1 MKQWMRR
8 FFAVLM
14 MVCLLAGNA
23 WAEETALVD
32 VNELLDSVITAELS
46 DNALNFDAAYTLN
59 ALNDASQNAASSAD
73 EWGSEGGIMVVCTAE
88 GKLLSMA
95 VRYFDKIV
103 AVSNSGIKAATS
115 LKIVDLTTGESY
127 PAQIDGEKNSL
138 IFFRLNDMP
147 NVESLHYTN
156 AMPAGATVGDNCDFD
171 VYLYGYYNDGTNIRA
186 AEVKATRPAEGQL
199 FGTYSGNELLPGS
212 PIFCFTND
220 RVRVTVGLADQNHR
234 YLDIYEY
241 IKAEKAASNNPTAA
255 PTTAPTAAP
264 TSVPAGGTT
273 DAPNNPP
280 TDAPTAVPTEVPTD
294 APTAVPTDAPTAVP
308 TEVPTDAPTAVPT
321 NVPTAAPTA
330 APTESPAA
338 ESPTQTVLYVIIGVL
353 AAAVVAL
360 MFTRGKKSGGK
371 NQQQE
376 TPTQR
381 YQPENPPAVPD
392 EPTKQL
398 TVDEPKARV
407 ALDCIG
413 GALQGMTFP
422 ISSRVVFGRDPK
434 RCSIIYPK
442 DAKGISSVHCAAEPT
457 ADGQIILTDL
467 GSTYGTMAGGQQ
479 LTAGKG
485 VTLRPGDAFTLGGS
499 ENRFTVRRL

>member
-14 MVCLLAGNA
+14 MLCLLAGCTA
-23 WAEETALVD
+23 WAEKALDGNGLTGLQERVKKPD
-32 VNELLDSVITAELS
+32 VSSMADASIDNKSSEKAIFEGGWLGVYDDNHLVTMAVCYIDDSIIAVSSDKLREYAAHGTTLELYDFMEEKSYSVRVGKEENSVIRFVLDGAHDIPSLYMSRNVAYGETIGLS
-46 DNALNFDAAYTLN
+46 
-59 ALNDASQNAASSAD
+59 
-73 EWGSEGGIMVVCTAE
+73 G
-88 GKLLSMA
+88 GKL
-95 VRYFDKIV
+95 
-103 AVSNSGIKAATS
+103 
-115 LKIVDLTTGESY
+115 
-127 PAQIDGEKNSL
+127 
-138 IFFRLNDMP
+138 
-147 NVESLHYTN
+147 
-156 AMPAGATVGDNCDFD
+156 
-171 VYLYGYYNDGTNIRA
+171 DGTISGFMQKDA
-186 AEVKATRPAEGQL
+186 DGLTIMPEVVAATRPASGEL
-199 FGTYSGNELLPGS
+199 FGTYSGSALAQGS
-212 PIFCFTND
+212 PIFGSSSD
-220 RVRVTVGLADQNHR
+220 GTVVMLGLADKNHR
-234 YLDIYEY
+234 YLDLNAYY
-241 IKAEKAASNNPTAA
+241 DLAEAA
-255 PTTAPTAAP
+255 
-264 TSVPAGGTT
+264 
-273 DAPNNPP
+273 
-280 TDAPTAVPTEVPTD
+280 EH
-294 APTAVPTDAPTAVP
+294 
-308 TEVPTDAPTAVPT
+308 
-321 NVPTAAPTA
+321 PTAAPTA

-381 YQPENPPAVPD
+381 YQPENPPAAPD

-407 ALDCIG
+407 ALECIG

-442 DAKGISSVHCAAEPT
+442 DAKGISGVHCAAEPT
-457 ADGQIILTDL
+457 ADGLIILTDL
-467 GSTYGTMAGGQQ
+467 GSTYGTMVGGRQ

-485 VTLRPGDAFTLGGS
+485 VTLHPGDAFTLGGS

>member
-14 MVCLLAGNA
+14 MVCLMAGCTA
-23 WAEETALVD
+23 WAEKALDGNGLTGLQERVKKPD
-32 VNELLDSVITAELS
+32 VSSMADASIDNKSSEKAIFEGGWLGVYDNNHLVTMAVCYIDDSIIAVSSDKLREYAAHGTTLELYDFMEEKSYSVRVGKEENSVIRFVLDGAHDIPRLYMSRNVAYGETIGLS
-46 DNALNFDAAYTLN
+46 
-59 ALNDASQNAASSAD
+59 
-73 EWGSEGGIMVVCTAE
+73 G
-88 GKLLSMA
+88 GKL
-95 VRYFDKIV
+95 
-103 AVSNSGIKAATS
+103 
-115 LKIVDLTTGESY
+115 
-127 PAQIDGEKNSL
+127 
-138 IFFRLNDMP
+138 
-147 NVESLHYTN
+147 
-156 AMPAGATVGDNCDFD
+156 
-171 VYLYGYYNDGTNIRA
+171 DGTISGFMQKDA
-186 AEVKATRPAEGQL
+186 DGLTIMPEVVAATRPASGEL
-199 FGTYSGNELLPGS
+199 FGTYSGSALAQGS
-212 PIFCFTND
+212 PIFGSSSD
-220 RVRVTVGLADQNHR
+220 GAVVMLGLADKNHR
-234 YLDIYEY
+234 YLDLNAYY
-241 IKAEKAASNNPTAA
+241 DLAEAA
-255 PTTAPTAAP
+255 
-264 TSVPAGGTT
+264 
-273 DAPNNPP
+273 
-280 TDAPTAVPTEVPTD
+280 EH
-294 APTAVPTDAPTAVP
+294 
-308 TEVPTDAPTAVPT
+308 
-321 NVPTAAPTA
+321 PTAAPTA

-407 ALDCIG
+407 ALECIG

-442 DAKGISSVHCAAEPT
+442 DAKGISGVHCAAEPT

-467 GSTYGTMAGGQQ
+467 GSTYGTMVGGRQ

-485 VTLRPGDAFTLGGS
+485 VTLHPGDTFTLGGS

>member
-14 MVCLLAGNA
+14 MLCLLAGNA

-32 VNELLDSVITAELS
+32 VNELLESVITAELS

-103 AVSNSGIKAATS
+103 AVSNSGIKTATS
-115 LKIVDLTTGESY
+115 LKIIDLTTGESY

-264 TSVPAGGTT
+264 TSVPAGAST
-273 DAPNNPP
+273 DAPNNPT
-280 TDAPTAVPTEVPTD
+280 TDAPTAAPTE
-294 APTAVPTDAPTAVP
+294 
-308 TEVPTDAPTAVPT
+308 VPT
-321 NVPTAAPTA
+321 NVPTAVPTA
-330 APTESPAA
+330 APTEAPAA

-407 ALDCIG
+407 ALECIG
-413 GALQGMTFP
+413 GNLQGMTFP

-457 ADGQIILTDL
+457 ADGLIILTDL
-467 GSTYGTMAGGQQ
+467 GSTYGTMVGGQQ

>member
-14 MVCLLAGNA
+14 MVCLLAGCTA
-23 WAEETALVD
+23 WAEKALDGTGLIGLQERVKKPD
-32 VNELLDSVITAELS
+32 VSSMADASMDNKSSEKAIFEGGWLGVYDNNHLVTMAVCYIDDSIIAVSSDKLREYAARGTTLELYDFMEEKSYSVRVGKEENSVIRFVLDGAHDIPSLYMSSNVAYGETIGLS
-46 DNALNFDAAYTLN
+46 
-59 ALNDASQNAASSAD
+59 
-73 EWGSEGGIMVVCTAE
+73 GGEM
-88 GKLLSMA
+88 
-95 VRYFDKIV
+95 
-103 AVSNSGIKAATS
+103 
-115 LKIVDLTTGESY
+115 
-127 PAQIDGEKNSL
+127 
-138 IFFRLNDMP
+138 
-147 NVESLHYTN
+147 
-156 AMPAGATVGDNCDFD
+156 
-171 VYLYGYYNDGTNIRA
+171 DGTISGFMQKDA
-186 AEVKATRPAEGQL
+186 DGLTIMPEVVAATRPESGEL
-199 FGTYSGNELLPGS
+199 FGTYSGSALAQGS
-212 PIFCFTND
+212 PIFGSSSD
-220 RVRVTVGLADQNHR
+220 GTVVMLGLADKNHR
-234 YLDIYEY
+234 YLDLNAYY
-241 IKAEKAASNNPTAA
+241 DLAEAA
-255 PTTAPTAAP
+255 
-264 TSVPAGGTT
+264 
-273 DAPNNPP
+273 
-280 TDAPTAVPTEVPTD
+280 EH
-294 APTAVPTDAPTAVP
+294 
-308 TEVPTDAPTAVPT
+308 
-321 NVPTAAPTA
+321 PTAAPTA

-407 ALDCIG
+407 ALECIG

-442 DAKGISSVHCAAEPT
+442 DAKGISGVHCAAEPT
-457 ADGQIILTDL
+457 ADGLIILTDL
-467 GSTYGTMAGGQQ
+467 GSTYGTMVGGRQ

-485 VTLRPGDAFTLGGS
+485 VTLRPGDTFTLGGS

>member
-14 MVCLLAGNA
+14 MVCLMLGNAA
-23 WAEETALVD
+23 WAEKVLDGPGLIGLQERVKKPDVSSMADASMDNKSSAKATFEGGWLGVYDNNHLVTMAVCYID
-32 VNELLDSVITAELS
+32 DSIIAVASDKLREYAARGTTLELYDFMEEKSYSVRVGKEENSVIRFVLDGAHDIPSLYMSSNVAYGETIGLS
-46 DNALNFDAAYTLN
+46 
-59 ALNDASQNAASSAD
+59 
-73 EWGSEGGIMVVCTAE
+73 GGEM
-88 GKLLSMA
+88 
-95 VRYFDKIV
+95 
-103 AVSNSGIKAATS
+103 
-115 LKIVDLTTGESY
+115 
-127 PAQIDGEKNSL
+127 
-138 IFFRLNDMP
+138 
-147 NVESLHYTN
+147 
-156 AMPAGATVGDNCDFD
+156 
-171 VYLYGYYNDGTNIRA
+171 DGTISGFMQKDA
-186 AEVKATRPAEGQL
+186 DGLTIMPEVVAATRPASGEL
-199 FGTYSGNELLPGS
+199 FGTYSGSALAQGS
-212 PIFCFTND
+212 PIFGSSSD
-220 RVRVTVGLADQNHR
+220 GTVVMLGLADKNHS
-234 YLDIYEY
+234 YLDLNAYY
-241 IKAEKAASNNPTAA
+241 DLAEAA
-255 PTTAPTAAP
+255 
-264 TSVPAGGTT
+264 
-273 DAPNNPP
+273 
-280 TDAPTAVPTEVPTD
+280 EH
-294 APTAVPTDAPTAVP
+294 
-308 TEVPTDAPTAVPT
+308 
-321 NVPTAAPTA
+321 PTAAPTA
-330 APTESPAA
+330 APTEAPAA

-407 ALDCIG
+407 ALECIG

-442 DAKGISSVHCAAEPT
+442 DAKGISGVHCAAEPT

-485 VTLRPGDAFTLGGS
+485 VTLHPGDTFTLGGS

>member
-14 MVCLLAGNA
+14 MLCLLAGNA

-46 DNALNFDAAYTLN
+46 GNALNFDAAYTLN
-59 ALNDASQNAASSAD
+59 ALNDVSQNAASSAD
-73 EWGSEGGIMVVCTAE
+73 EWGSEGGDLLVVAD
-88 GKLLSMA
+88 GSVVSMA
-95 VRYFDKIV
+95 VRYYNTIV
-103 AVSNSGIKAATS
+103 AVSNSDIKTATS
-115 LKIVDLTTGESY
+115 FRIFDLNTGNGY
-127 PAQIDGEKNSL
+127 PAQISDEENSL
-138 IFFRLNDMP
+138 IFFKLDEMP
-147 NVESLHYTN
+147 DVEKLYMTN
-156 AMPAGATVGDNCDFD
+156 GIPAGATVGTNGGI
-171 VYLYGYYNDGTNIRA
+171 YSYYVDGDSIRITK
-186 AEVKATRPAEGQL
+186 VQVTRPAEGEL
-199 FGTYSGNELLPGS
+199 FGTYSGAELMQGS
-212 PIFCFTND
+212 PIFFFTD
-220 RVRVTVGLADQNHR
+220 DKERVIIGLADKNHR
-234 YLDIYEY
+234 YLDLYAYYELTT
-241 IKAEKAASNNPTAA
+241 AANNPTAA
-255 PTTAPTAAP
+255 PTAVPTSVPTTAPT
-264 TSVPAGGTT
+264 TVPAGGTT

-280 TDAPTAVPTEVPTD
+280 TNAPTTVPTEVPTN
-294 APTAVPTDAPTAVP
+294 A
-308 TEVPTDAPTAVPT
+308 
-321 NVPTAAPTA
+321 PTAAPTA
-330 APTESPAA
+330 APTEAPAA

-398 TVDEPKARV
+398 TVDEPQPRV
-407 ALDCIG
+407 ALECIG

-442 DAKGISSVHCAAEPT
+442 DAKGISGVHCAAEPT
-457 ADGQIILTDL
+457 ADGLIILTDL
-467 GSTYGTMAGGQQ
+467 GSTYGTMVGGQQ

-485 VTLRPGDAFTLGGS
+485 VTLRPGDTFTLGGS
-499 ENRFTVRRL
+499 ENVFVVRCL

>member
-14 MVCLLAGNA
+14 MLCLLAGCTA
-23 WAEETALVD
+23 WAEKALDGNGLTGLQERMKKPDVSSMADASMDNKSSAKATFEGGWLGVYDNNHLVTMAVCYIDDSIIAVSSDKLREYAARGTAL
-32 VNELLDSVITAELS
+32 ELYDFMEEKSYSVRVGKEENSVIRFVLDGAHDIPSLYMSGNVAYGETIGLS
-46 DNALNFDAAYTLN
+46 
-59 ALNDASQNAASSAD
+59 
-73 EWGSEGGIMVVCTAE
+73 GGEM
-88 GKLLSMA
+88 
-95 VRYFDKIV
+95 
-103 AVSNSGIKAATS
+103 
-115 LKIVDLTTGESY
+115 
-127 PAQIDGEKNSL
+127 
-138 IFFRLNDMP
+138 
-147 NVESLHYTN
+147 
-156 AMPAGATVGDNCDFD
+156 
-171 VYLYGYYNDGTNIRA
+171 DGTISGFVQKDA
-186 AEVKATRPAEGQL
+186 DGLTIMPEVVAATRPASGEL
-199 FGTYSGNELLPGS
+199 FGTYSGSALAQGS
-212 PIFCFTND
+212 PIFGSSSD
-220 RVRVTVGLADQNHR
+220 GTVVMLGLADKNHS
-234 YLDIYEY
+234 YLDLNAYY
-241 IKAEKAASNNPTAA
+241 DLAEAA
-255 PTTAPTAAP
+255 
-264 TSVPAGGTT
+264 
-273 DAPNNPP
+273 
-280 TDAPTAVPTEVPTD
+280 EH
-294 APTAVPTDAPTAVP
+294 
-308 TEVPTDAPTAVPT
+308 
-321 NVPTAAPTA
+321 PTAAPTA

-360 MFTRGKKSGGK
+360 VLTRGKKSGGK

-407 ALDCIG
+407 ALECIG

-442 DAKGISSVHCAAEPT
+442 DAKGISGVHCAAEPT
-457 ADGQIILTDL
+457 ADGLIILTDL
-467 GSTYGTMAGGQQ
+467 GSTYGTMVGGQQ

-485 VTLRPGDAFTLGGS
+485 VTLHPGDTFTLGGS

>member
-1 MKQWMRR
+1 MKQWMHR

-14 MVCLLAGNA
+14 MVCLLAGCTA
-23 WAEETALVD
+23 WAEKALDGTGLIGLQERVKKPD
-32 VNELLDSVITAELS
+32 VSSMA
-46 DNALNFDAAYTLN
+46 
-59 ALNDASQNAASSAD
+59 DASMDNKSSEKAIF
-73 EWGSEGGIMVVCTAE
+73 EGGWLGVYDNNHLVT
-88 GKLLSMA
+88 MA
-95 VRYFDKIV
+95 VCYIDDSII
-103 AVSNSGIKAATS
+103 AVSNDKLREYAARGTTLELYDFMEEKSYSVRVGKEENSVIRFVLDGAHDIPSLYMSSNVAYGETIGLSG
-115 LKIVDLTTGESY
+115 GE
-127 PAQIDGEKNSL
+127 
-138 IFFRLNDMP
+138 M
-147 NVESLHYTN
+147 
-156 AMPAGATVGDNCDFD
+156 
-171 VYLYGYYNDGTNIRA
+171 DGTISGFMQKDA
-186 AEVKATRPAEGQL
+186 DGLTIMPEVVAATRPASGEL
-199 FGTYSGNELLPGS
+199 FGTYSGSALAQGS
-212 PIFCFTND
+212 PIFGSSSD
-220 RVRVTVGLADQNHR
+220 GTVVMLGLADKNHS
-234 YLDIYEY
+234 YLDLNAYY
-241 IKAEKAASNNPTAA
+241 DLAEAAEH
-255 PTTAPTAAP
+255 
-264 TSVPAGGTT
+264 
-273 DAPNNPP
+273 
-280 TDAPTAVPTEVPTD
+280 PTAV
-294 APTAVPTDAPTAVP
+294 
-308 TEVPTDAPTAVPT
+308 
-321 NVPTAAPTA
+321 PTA

-422 ISSRVVFGRDPK
+422 IFSRVVFGRDPK

-442 DAKGISSVHCAAEPT
+442 DAKGISGVHCAAEPT
-457 ADGQIILTDL
+457 ADGLIILTDL
-467 GSTYGTMAGGQQ
+467 GSTYGTMAGGRQ

-485 VTLRPGDAFTLGGS
+485 VTLHPGDAFTLGGS

>member
-14 MVCLLAGNA
+14 MVCLLAGCTA
-23 WAEETALVD
+23 WAEKALDGTGLIGLQERVKKPD
-32 VNELLDSVITAELS
+32 VSSMADASMDNKSSEKAIFEGGWLGVYDNNHLVTMAVCYIDDSIIAVSSDKLREYAAHGTTLELYDFMEEKSYSVRVGKEENSVIRFVLDGAHDIPSLYMSRNVAYGETIGLS
-46 DNALNFDAAYTLN
+46 
-59 ALNDASQNAASSAD
+59 
-73 EWGSEGGIMVVCTAE
+73 G
-88 GKLLSMA
+88 GKL
-95 VRYFDKIV
+95 
-103 AVSNSGIKAATS
+103 
-115 LKIVDLTTGESY
+115 
-127 PAQIDGEKNSL
+127 
-138 IFFRLNDMP
+138 
-147 NVESLHYTN
+147 
-156 AMPAGATVGDNCDFD
+156 
-171 VYLYGYYNDGTNIRA
+171 DGTISGFMQKDA
-186 AEVKATRPAEGQL
+186 DGLTIMPEVVAATRPASGEL
-199 FGTYSGNELLPGS
+199 FGTYSGSALAQGS
-212 PIFCFTND
+212 PIFGSSSD
-220 RVRVTVGLADQNHR
+220 GAVVMLGLADKNHR
-234 YLDIYEY
+234 YLDLNAYY
-241 IKAEKAASNNPTAA
+241 DLAEAA
-255 PTTAPTAAP
+255 
-264 TSVPAGGTT
+264 
-273 DAPNNPP
+273 
-280 TDAPTAVPTEVPTD
+280 EH
-294 APTAVPTDAPTAVP
+294 
-308 TEVPTDAPTAVPT
+308 
-321 NVPTAAPTA
+321 PTAAPTA

-413 GALQGMTFP
+413 GNLQGMTFP

-442 DAKGISSVHCAAEPT
+442 DAKGISGVHCAAEPT

-499 ENRFTVRRL
+499 ENVFVVRCL

>member
-103 AVSNSGIKAATS
+103 AVSNSGIKTATS
-115 LKIVDLTTGESY
+115 LKIIDLTTGESY

-273 DAPNNPP
+273 NAPNNPP

-294 APTAVPTDAPTAVP
+294 APTAV
-308 TEVPTDAPTAVPT
+308 
-321 NVPTAAPTA
+321 PTA

-353 AAAVVAL
+353 AAAVVVL
-360 MFTRGKKSGGK
+360 VLTRGRKKGGK
-371 NQQQE
+371 NQQEEAE
-376 TPTQR
+376 TQRFQQPEEKDAPTQQLPVEEKP
-381 YQPENPPAVPD
+381 QP
-392 EPTKQL
+392 
-398 TVDEPKARV
+398 RV
-407 ALDCIG
+407 ALECIG

-442 DAKGISSVHCAAEPT
+442 DAKGISGVHCAAEPT

-485 VTLRPGDAFTLGGS
+485 VTLHPGDTFTLGGS

>member
-14 MVCLLAGNA
+14 MLCLLAGNA

-103 AVSNSGIKAATS
+103 AVSNSGIKTATS
-115 LKIVDLTTGESY
+115 LKIIDLTTGESY

-273 DAPNNPP
+273 DAPNNTP
-280 TDAPTAVPTEVPTD
+280 TDAPTAVPTEVPTN
-294 APTAVPTDAPTAVP
+294 A
-308 TEVPTDAPTAVPT
+308 
-321 NVPTAAPTA
+321 PTAAPTA
-330 APTESPAA
+330 APTEAPAA

-353 AAAVVAL
+353 AAAVVVL
-360 MFTRGKKSGGK
+360 VLTRGRKKGGK

-381 YQPENPPAVPD
+381 YQPENPPAAPD

-407 ALDCIG
+407 ALECIG

-442 DAKGISSVHCAAEPT
+442 DAKGISGVHCAAEPT

-467 GSTYGTMAGGQQ
+467 GSTYGTMVGGRQ

-485 VTLRPGDAFTLGGS
+485 VTLHPGDTFTLGGS

>member
-1 MKQWMRR
+1 MKQWMRS
-8 FFAVLM
+8 FFAVMM

-73 EWGSEGGIMVVCTAE
+73 ELGSEGGDLLVVAD
-88 GKLLSMA
+88 GSVVSMA
-95 VRYFDKIV
+95 VRYYNTIV
-103 AVSNSGIKAATS
+103 AVSNSDIKTATS
-115 LKIVDLTTGESY
+115 FRIYDLNTGNGY
-127 PAQIDGEKNSL
+127 PAQISGEENSL
-138 IFFRLNDMP
+138 IFFKLDEMP
-147 NVESLHYTN
+147 DVEKLYMTN
-156 AMPAGATVGDNCDFD
+156 GIPAGATVGTNGGI
-171 VYLYGYYNDGTNIRA
+171 YSYYVDGDSIRITK
-186 AEVKATRPAEGQL
+186 VQVTRPAEGEL
-199 FGTYSGNELLPGS
+199 FGTYSGAELMQGS
-212 PIFCFTND
+212 PIFFFTD
-220 RVRVTVGLADQNHR
+220 DKERVTIGLADKNHR
-234 YLDIYEY
+234 YLDLYAYYELTT
-241 IKAEKAASNNPTAA
+241 AANNPTAA
-255 PTTAPTAAP
+255 PTAVPTSVPTSAPTTAPTA
-264 TSVPAGGTT
+264 VPAGAST
-273 DAPNNPP
+273 DAPNNPT
-280 TDAPTAVPTEVPTD
+280 TDAPTAVPTEVQTD
-294 APTAVPTDAPTAVP
+294 A
-308 TEVPTDAPTAVPT
+308 
-321 NVPTAAPTA
+321 PTAAPTA

-398 TVDEPKARV
+398 MVDEPKARV
-407 ALDCIG
+407 ALECIG
-413 GALQGMTFP
+413 GNLQGMTFP

-442 DAKGISSVHCAAEPT
+442 DAKGISGVHCAAEPT
-457 ADGQIILTDL
+457 ADGLIILTDL

-499 ENRFTVRRL
+499 ENVFVVRRL

>member
-14 MVCLLAGNA
+14 MVCLMAGNA

-73 EWGSEGGIMVVCTAE
+73 ELGSEGGDLLVVAD
-88 GKLLSMA
+88 GSVVSMA
-95 VRYFDKIV
+95 VRYYNTIV
-103 AVSNSGIKAATS
+103 AVSNSDIKTATS
-115 LKIVDLTTGESY
+115 FRIFDLNTGNGY
-127 PAQIDGEKNSL
+127 PAQISGEENSL
-138 IFFRLNDMP
+138 IFFKLDEMP
-147 NVESLHYTN
+147 DVEKLYMTN
-156 AMPAGATVGDNCDFD
+156 GIPAGATVGTNGGI
-171 VYLYGYYNDGTNIRA
+171 YSYYIDGDSIRITK
-186 AEVKATRPAEGQL
+186 VQVTRPAEGEL
-199 FGTYSGNELLPGS
+199 FGTYSGAELMQGS
-212 PIFCFTND
+212 PIFFFTD
-220 RVRVTVGLADQNHR
+220 DKERVTIGLADKNHR
-234 YLDIYEY
+234 YLDLYAYYELTT
-241 IKAEKAASNNPTAA
+241 AANSSTAAPTAAPTSA
-255 PTTAPTAAP
+255 PTTAPTA
-264 TSVPAGGTT
+264 VPAGAST

-280 TDAPTAVPTEVPTD
+280 TNVPTAVPTEVPTD
-294 APTAVPTDAPTAVP
+294 
-308 TEVPTDAPTAVPT
+308 E
-321 NVPTAAPTA
+321 PTAAPTA

-407 ALDCIG
+407 ALECIG
-413 GALQGMTFP
+413 GNLQGMTFP
-422 ISSRVVFGRDPK
+422 ISSRVVIGRDPK
-434 RCSIIYPK
+434 HCSIIYPK
-442 DAKGISSVHCAAEPT
+442 DAHGISGVHCAAEPT

-485 VTLRPGDAFTLGGS
+485 VTLHPGDAFTLGGK
-499 ENRFTVRRL
+499 ENVFEVRRL

>member
-14 MVCLLAGNA
+14 MLCLLAGNA

-59 ALNDASQNAASSAD
+59 ALNDVSQNAASSAD

-103 AVSNSGIKAATS
+103 AVSNSGIKTATS
-115 LKIVDLTTGESY
+115 LKIIDLTTGESY

-280 TDAPTAVPTEVPTD
+280 TDAPTAVPTEVPTN
-294 APTAVPTDAPTAVP
+294 A
-308 TEVPTDAPTAVPT
+308 
-321 NVPTAAPTA
+321 PTAAPTA

-407 ALDCIG
+407 ALECIG

-467 GSTYGTMAGGQQ
+467 GSTYGTMVGGRQ

-485 VTLRPGDAFTLGGS
+485 VTLHPGDTFTLGGS